1 MILSAASD
9 KLQILCTTAV
19 PVDCHV
25 AYMDHGH
32 GGVTKTPGR
41 MNAAVLSDS
50 AVDILTMA
58 GGAGNPREVT
68 LLTARNKDA
77 SDPVTVTLQLEIGGV
92 AYELYQTTLNAGD
105 TLLYM
110 PGVGFVISPAAA
122 VVARAVEALTAE
134 TVLTAA
140 DSGKLLTLG
149 DADGFDVALPAPSP
163 GLNFTFVVKVA
174 PTTAYTITTNG
185 TTQNVIHGQVVSKD
199 LDAASDGDAT
209 AGTAVDVITFVAN
222 KALVGDRVELVC
234 DGTLWYAVA
243 FAAAFDGI
251 TFD

>member
-1 MILSAASD
+1 MILSAAND
-9 KLQILCTTAV
+9 KLQIVCATAV

-25 AYMDHGH
+25 SYIDHGH
-32 GGVTKTPGR
+32 GGVNKTPGR
-41 MNAAVLSDS
+41 MAAAVETDV
-50 AVDILTMA
+50 ATNILTMA
-58 GGAGNPREVT
+58 GGGGNPREVT
-68 LLTARNKDA
+68 LASVRNKHA
-77 SDPVTVTLQLEIGGV
+77 TDPVTFTLQISIEGV

-105 TLLYM
+105 TLLYL

-134 TVLTAA
+134 TILTAA

-185 TTQNVIHGQVVSKD
+185 TTQNVIHGLTVTKQ
-199 LDAASDGDAT
+199 DAGGNTDGT
-209 AGTAVDVITFVAN
+209 AGTAVDVITFAAN
-222 KALVGDRVELVC
+222 KAAIGDRVELVC

-243 FAAAFDGI
+243 FSNVFDGI